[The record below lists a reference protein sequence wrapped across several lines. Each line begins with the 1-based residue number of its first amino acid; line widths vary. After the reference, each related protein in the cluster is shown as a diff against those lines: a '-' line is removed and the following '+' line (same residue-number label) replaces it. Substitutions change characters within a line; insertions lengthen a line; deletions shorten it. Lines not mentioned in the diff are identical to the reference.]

1 MHNGDTFASMSS
13 ESATSSNHGTEN
25 QGSPEFTE
33 QLKLYKH
40 HVPISP
46 RAIYTFLRHTG
57 RDDAPATGPAI
68 IDKKRALRIRQL
80 KTTKKLRRAPLPC
93 DIIADI
99 LDNLAV
105 FPTTT
110 TDYGNI
116 LRHGVAGYNGSSDRL
131 APRHHV
137 FESWVGNVVSL
148 EVGLGCLGSLMVAVG
163 LGRMVLTPTPRL
175 LAARPA
181 PELARP

>member
-116 LRHGVAGYNGSSDRL
+116 LRHGVAVCPTFTFYSRS
-131 APRHHV
+131 P
-137 FESWVGNVVSL
+137 VVSL
-148 EVGLGCLGSLMVAVG
+148 SSQTC
-163 LGRMVLTPTPRL
+163 RL
-175 LAARPA
+175 RDMDVDAHNITLLVNR
-181 PELARP
+181 EK